1 VVRAVALGADAAFA
15 GKAFL
20 WGLGALGAEGPLH
33 VIDLMID
40 EMISAVGQLGVARL
54 RDLRT
59 LDILHENR
67 ISFTSR

>member
-1 VVRAVALGADAAFA
+1 
-15 GKAFL
+15 
-20 WGLGALGAEGPLH
+20 
-33 VIDLMID
+33 MID
-40 EMISAVGQLGVARL
+40 EMISAVGQLGVGRL

>member
-40 EMISAVGQLGVARL
+40 EMKAAAGQLGAARL
-54 RDLRT
+54 NDLRT
-59 LDILHENR
+59 LDILHGNR
-67 ISFTSR
+67 INFTSR